1 MRTEMN
7 MLALGDFI
15 LFKEDQPEWPE
26 GKGVGLESVK
36 KEMDTESMYPADFL
50 KKLKQFYHSEFL
62 ETSRTMRNSNLS
74 AIESSLT
81 GAASVWLDV
90 QEPEDLKAAFDFA
103 AAVSDKDSSYDE
115 FLNGVIS
122 AWLYKEAAEASLP
135 MLKELFK
142 MAKAYP
148 LRYDIEEEVP
158 ESVYAMF

>member
-36 KEMDTESMYPADFL
+36 KENVIDSMYPADFL
-50 KKLKQFYHSEFL
+50 KKLNQFYHSEFI
-62 ETSRTMRNSNLS
+62 ETSRKIQASNLS
-74 AIESSLT
+74 AIESNLT
-81 GAASVWLDV
+81 GAASAWLDV
-90 QEPEDLKAAFDFA
+90 EEPEDLKAAFEFDKAVCDLNSSPEDFL
-103 AAVSDKDSSYDE
+103 K
-115 FLNGVIS
+115 GVMS
-122 AWLYKEAAEASLP
+122 LWLYKDAAEASLP
-135 MLKELFK
+135 MLKALFK